1 MNMKYASVVVGISTR
16 SLDRTFQ
23 YTVPSRLV
31 GVVTTGSCVR
41 IPFGHGN
48 RTIHGY
54 VVGLSD
60 IPEIPVS
67 QIKEI
72 IDVEESNLSVEA
84 QLVQVA
90 GWMKEYYGCTMLQA
104 LKTVMPV
111 KESVKPLT
119 ERRIVCLLPP
129 EELDKQIAVC
139 ERKHQSA
146 RLRLLEALKSDREL
160 PYSIA
165 LNRLNLTAAAIKPMA
180 EAGWI
185 GIDETTR
192 TRTPLEFLERSAYRV
207 SLNKEQKAAVSRFCD
222 EFAAGRQHTYLLHGI
237 TGSGKT
243 EVYMEMIEQVISKGK
258 QVIVLIPEIALT
270 YQTVMRFYR
279 RFGDTIAMVNSK
291 MSKGERF
298 EQFMRAE
305 NGEASIMIGPRSAL
319 FTPFPDL
326 GLVII
331 DECHEHA
338 YKSETIPRYHAKD
351 VAAVRCGL
359 SDASLVLGS
368 ATPSVSDYFKAQNGE
383 YELLTLS
390 GRAVPNSR
398 LPEVEIVDLRQE
410 LLAGNKQI
418 FSSRLK
424 ELMEEKLEKRE
435 QIMLFLNRRGYSG
448 FMSCRSCGKAIK
460 CRHCDVAMT
469 VHRNRRMVCHY
480 CGSSQPV
487 PKVCPSCGSP
497 YIAGFG
503 TGTEKVEKQVSEM
516 FPKARV
522 LRMDMD
528 TTAKKG
534 SHENILSAFAAHEA
548 DILVGTQ
555 MIVKGHDFPLVT
567 LVGVL
572 AADLSLFSLDYSSGA
587 ATFSL
592 LTQAAGRAG
601 RGGRHGNVV
610 IQTYNPEHY
619 AVANAAEQNYSGFYE
634 EELPYR
640 RILRYPPFCS
650 MLTIQYMSEDEALI
664 LRRLDELGRMAMR
677 ISEKNGWRMEILGPT
692 DGSISKVKDVYRKVL
707 YIKASDH
714 KQLEQMQKELETS
727 ARTDKAIQISY
738 DWNED

>member
-1 MNMKYASVVVGISTR
+1 MKKQYASVIVGISTR

-23 YTVPSRLV
+23 YAVPSQWEGLIA
-31 GVVTTGSCVR
+31 TGSCVR
-41 IPFGHGN
+41 IPFGTGN
-48 RTIHGY
+48 RIIHGY
-54 VVGLSD
+54 VVGFSD
-60 IPEIPVS
+60 IPEVPVS

-72 IDVEESNLSVEA
+72 IGLEEGTLSVEA

-90 GWMKEYYGCTMLQA
+90 GWMKEHYGCTMLQA

-111 KESVKPLT
+111 KESVKPQL
-119 ERRIVCLLPP
+119 EKRIVCLLSP
-129 EELDKQIAVC
+129 EKLDEQIAVC
-139 ERKHQSA
+139 EKKRQAA
-146 RLRLLEALKSDREL
+146 RHRLLSALREDRTL

-165 LNRLNLTAAAIKPMA
+165 LNRLNLTSASLKPMV

-185 GIDETTR
+185 MIEETQISR
-192 TRTPLEFLERSAYRV
+192 SPLELLERSVYHV
-207 SLNKEQKAAVSRFCD
+207 SLNEEQQTAVSRFKED
-222 EFAAGRQHTYLLHGI
+222 FSAGIRRTYLLHGI

-243 EVYMEMIEQVISKGK
+243 EVYMEMIEEVLAQGK

-279 RFGDTIAMVNSK
+279 RFGDTIALVNSK
-291 MSKGERF
+291 MSKGERYD
-298 EQFMRAE
+298 QFCRAE
-305 NGEASIMIGPRSAL
+305 SGAASIMIGPRSAL

-326 GLVII
+326 GLIII
-331 DECHEHA
+331 DESHEHS
-338 YKSETIPRYHAKD
+338 YKSESIPRYHAKD

-359 SDASLVLGS
+359 SGASLVLGS
-368 ATPSVSDYFKAQNGE
+368 ATPSVSDYYKAKLGA

-390 GRAVPNSR
+390 KRAVTASR

-410 LLAGNKQI
+410 LLEGNKQI
-418 FSSRLK
+418 FSRRLQ
-424 ELMEEKLEKRE
+424 ELMEDRLARGE
-435 QIMLFLNRRGYSG
+435 QIMLFLNRRGYAG

-460 CRHCDVAMT
+460 CKHCDVAMT
-469 VHRNRRMVCHY
+469 VHWNHRMVCHY
-480 CGSSQPV
+480 CGNTQPI

-503 TGTEKVEKQVSEM
+503 TGTEKVEKMVKEL
-516 FPKARV
+516 FPQARV

-534 SHENILSAFAAHEA
+534 SHEAILSAFSRHEA

-572 AADLSLFSLDYSSGA
+572 AADLSLFSQDYLAGA
-587 ATFSL
+587 TTFSL

-601 RGGRHGNVV
+601 RGDRPGNVV

-619 AVANAAEQNYSGFYE
+619 AIASAAEQDYTGFYE

-640 RILRYPPFCS
+640 SLLRYPPFCP
-650 MLTIQYMSEDEALI
+650 MLTIQYMSEDEELI
-664 LRRLDELGRMAMR
+664 ARRLHDLAKLAVR
-677 ISEKNGWRMEILGPT
+677 IAEQNRWKMDILGPT

-707 YIKASDH
+707 YIKATNIQ
-714 KQLEQMQKELETS
+714 QLEQMRKELETA
-727 ARTDKAIQISY
+727 ARTDKEIQIQY

>member
-1 MNMKYASVVVGISTR
+1 MNMRYASVVVGISTK

-23 YTVPSRLV
+23 YAVPSRLE
-31 GVVTTGSCVR
+31 GMIAAGSCVR
-41 IPFGHGN
+41 IPFGQGN

-54 VVGLSD
+54 VVGFSD
-60 IPEIPVS
+60 IPEIPTN

-72 IDVEESNLSVEA
+72 IDIEESNLSVEA
-84 QLVQVA
+84 QLIQVA

-111 KESVKPLT
+111 KENVKPLT
-119 ERRIVCLLPP
+119 ERRIVCLLSPD
-129 EELDKQIAVC
+129 ELDEQIAVC
-139 ERKHQSA
+139 EKKHQTA
-146 RLRLLEALKSDREL
+146 RLRLLEALRVDREL

-165 LNRLNLTAAAIKPMA
+165 LNQLNLTSASIKPMT

-185 GIDETTR
+185 GIEETQKS
-192 TRTPLEFLERSAYRV
+192 RTPFNLLERSAYRV
-207 SLNKEQKAAVSRFCD
+207 SLNREQEAAVSRFSQ
-222 EFAAGRQHTYLLHGI
+222 EFLAGRKHTYLLHGI

-243 EVYMEMIEQVISKGK
+243 EVYMEMIEQVISQGK

-298 EQFMRAE
+298 EQYLRAE
-305 NGEASIMIGPRSAL
+305 KGAASIMIGPRSAL
-319 FTPFPDL
+319 FAPFPNL
-326 GLVII
+326 GLIII

-351 VAAVRCGL
+351 VAEVRCGL
-359 SDASLVLGS
+359 SGASLVLGS
-368 ATPSVSDYFKAQNGE
+368 ATPSVSDYFKAQSGE

-390 GRAVPNSR
+390 ERAVLNSR
-398 LPEVEIVDLRQE
+398 LPEVEVIDLRQE
-410 LLAGNKQI
+410 LLEGNKQI
-418 FSSRLK
+418 FSRRLM
-424 ELMEEKLEKRE
+424 ELMEEKLEKGE

-448 FMSCRSCGKAIK
+448 FMSCRSCGKAVK

-469 VHRNRRMVCHY
+469 VHRNHRLVCHY
-480 CGSSQPV
+480 CGSSQPI
-487 PKVCPSCGSP
+487 PRVCPSCGSP

-503 TGTEKVEKQVSEM
+503 TGTEKVEKQVSEL

-534 SHENILSAFAAHEA
+534 SHETILSAFAAHEA

-572 AADLSLFSLDYSSGA
+572 AADLSLFSQDYSSSSS
-587 ATFSL
+587 TFSL

-601 RGGRHGNVV
+601 RGERPGNVV

-619 AVANAAEQNYSGFYE
+619 AVANAAAQNFQGFYE

-640 RILRYPPFCS
+640 RMLRYPPFSS
-650 MLTIQYMSEDEALI
+650 MLTIQYMSEDETLLERQLTQLKKLAVQI
-664 LRRLDELGRMAMR
+664 AEQNNW
-677 ISEKNGWRMEILGPT
+677 KMEILGPA

-714 KQLEQMQKELETS
+714 KQLEQMRKELETS